1 MSKIKDFHKKAN
13 DFRSTIEK
21 DTINPTNCELKL
33 KLFNDLC
40 SQVSN
45 SGKIP
50 EKFKLESTSPLNKE
64 ILEEMFKALSM
75 DTSYWEH
82 IKKYKNNKTIHCY
95 FIYTQFISTQ

>member
-33 KLFNDLC
+33 KLLNDLR

-50 EKFKLESTSPLNKE
+50 EKFKLESTSPLDKE
-64 ILEEMFKALSM
+64 ILEEIFKALSM
-75 DTSYWEH
+75 ELSSLEL
-82 IKKYKNNKTIHCY
+82 IKKYKNNKIIYCY
-95 FIYTQFISTQ
+95 FISTQ